1 MFVKSQTKHD
11 STGATRRR
19 KAKTEN
25 AKRIRRTNE
34 TQRYSASKKNGGGA
48 KKKRKIGRE
57 WIKNESVR
65 LSRVGNE
72 TEPCINTGG
81 RKRKS
86 RWPMHVGL

>member
-25 AKRIRRTNE
+25 GKRIRRTNE

-48 KKKRKIGRE
+48 KKKKG
-57 WIKNESVR
+57 K
-65 LSRVGNE
+65 
-72 TEPCINTGG
+72 
-81 RKRKS
+81 
-86 RWPMHVGL
+86 

>member
-25 AKRIRRTNE
+25 GKRIRRTNE

-48 KKKRKIGRE
+48 KKKKENKKGMD
-57 WIKNESVR
+57 K
-65 LSRVGNE
+65 
-72 TEPCINTGG
+72 
-81 RKRKS
+81 K
-86 RWPMHVGL
+86 

>member
-25 AKRIRRTNE
+25 GKRIRRTNE

-48 KKKRKIGRE
+48 KKKKKENRKGMD
-57 WIKNESVR
+57 K
-65 LSRVGNE
+65 
-72 TEPCINTGG
+72 
-81 RKRKS
+81 K
-86 RWPMHVGL
+86 